1 MLNTVTINGR
11 ITHDLEL
18 RHTSNGT
25 EVLSFTV
32 ACERDF
38 KDQSGNKPTDFID
51 VVAYRRTALF
61 VSQYF
66 SKGRMIIVN
75 GKLQTRTWTDKDGN
89 KRKAVEIIAENV
101 YFADSKNN
109 TETNKSENKGVSVD
123 FSADDS
129 DFESIVDEDELPF
142 F

>member
-18 RHTSNGT
+18 KTTNNGR

-38 KDQSGNKPTDFID
+38 KDQNGNKPTDFID
-51 VVAYRRTALF
+51 VVAYRRTAVF

-66 SKGRMIIVN
+66 AKGRMIIVN

-89 KRKAVEIIAENV
+89 KRKAVEIVADNV
-101 YFADSKNN
+101 YFADGKTDGN
-109 TETNKSENKGVSVD
+109 TNKSENRGITANI
-123 FSADDS
+123 SADDT
-129 DFESIVDEDELPF
+129 DFEPIVDDELPF